1 MMWIQSFVDYLRYE
15 RNLSERTIKGYS
27 AGLEAFERFFKRLD
41 AELCWDNLD
50 EDVIRDWM
58 MAMMEEGNRTGS
70 ICCRLSSVRAFYKFL
85 LKRGLVDRNPAHLVV
100 APKRE
105 KNLPIFVREDQM
117 DRLLDGNYFPED
129 FVGVRDRLILL
140 AFYSTGMRLSELTG
154 LTLDDVDCKQSQV
167 RVTGKRNKQ
176 RVIPFGAEMMSSIH
190 SYLAMRHAMLME
202 KGFVSNWFFVSE
214 KSGGRMSDSKVRQIV
229 QAYLGQV
236 TTLRK
241 KSPHVLRHSF
251 ATSML
256 NHRADLQSVKE
267 LLGHERLSTTEI
279 YTHTTFEE
287 LKDMYNQAHPRAPK
301 K

>member
-1 MMWIQSFVDYLRYE
+1 MWIQSFVDYLRYE

-154 LTLDDVDCKQSQV
+154 LALDDVDCKQSQV

-176 RVIPFGAEMMSSIH
+176 RVIPFGTEMMSSILR
-190 SYLAMRHAMLME
+190 YLAMRHTMLME
-202 KGFVSNWFFVSE
+202 KGIVSNWFFVSE
-214 KSGGRMSDSKVRQIV
+214 KSGGRMPDSKVRQIV

>member
-1 MMWIQSFVDYLRYE
+1 MWIQSFVDYLRYE

-85 LKRGLVDRNPAHLVV
+85 LKRGVVDRNPAHLVV

-154 LTLDDVDCKQSQV
+154 LALDDVDCKQSQV

-176 RVIPFGAEMMSSIH
+176 RVIPFGTEMMSSILR
-190 SYLAMRHAMLME
+190 YLAMRHAMLME
-202 KGFVSNWFFVSE
+202 KGIVSNWFFVSE
-214 KSGGRMSDSKVRQIV
+214 KSGGRMPDSKVRQIV

>member
-1 MMWIQSFVDYLRYE
+1 MWIQSFVDYLRYE

-41 AELCWDNLD
+41 AELCWENLD

-202 KGFVSNWFFVSE
+202 KGIVSNWFFVSE
-214 KSGGRMSDSKVRQIV
+214 KTGGRMPDSKVRQIV

>member
-1 MMWIQSFVDYLRYE
+1 MWIQSFVDYLRYE

-41 AELCWDNLD
+41 AELCWENLD

-154 LTLDDVDCKQSQV
+154 LALDDVDCKQSQV

-202 KGFVSNWFFVSE
+202 KGIVSNWFFVSE
-214 KSGGRMSDSKVRQIV
+214 KTGGRMPDSKVRQIV

>member
-1 MMWIQSFVDYLRYE
+1 MWIQSFVDYLRYE

-100 APKRE
+100 TPKRE

-154 LTLDDVDCKQSQV
+154 LALDDVDCKQSQV

-176 RVIPFGAEMMSSIH
+176 RVIPFGSEMMSSIH

-202 KGFVSNWFFVSE
+202 KGIESNWFFVSE
-214 KSGGRMSDSKVRQIV
+214 KFGNRMSDSKVRQIV

>member
-1 MMWIQSFVDYLRYE
+1 MWIQSFVDYLRYE

-41 AELCWDNLD
+41 AELCWENLD

-129 FVGVRDRLILL
+129 FVGMRDRLILL

-154 LTLDDVDCKQSQV
+154 LALDDVDCKQSQV

-176 RVIPFGAEMMSSIH
+176 RVIPFGTEMMSSIH

-214 KSGGRMSDSKVRQIV
+214 KSGGRMPDSKVRQIV
-229 QAYLGQV
+229 QAYLGRV

>member
-1 MMWIQSFVDYLRYE
+1 MWIQSFVDYLRYE

-41 AELCWDNLD
+41 AELCWENLD

-154 LTLDDVDCKQSQV
+154 LALDDVDCKQSQV

-176 RVIPFGAEMMSSIH
+176 RVIPFGSEMMSSIH

-202 KGFVSNWFFVSE
+202 KGIVSNWFFVSE
-214 KSGGRMSDSKVRQIV
+214 KSGGRMPDSKVRQIV

>member
-41 AELCWDNLD
+41 AELCWENLD

-154 LTLDDVDCKQSQV
+154 LALDDVDCKQSQV

-176 RVIPFGAEMMSSIH
+176 RVIPFGTEMMSSIH

-202 KGFVSNWFFVSE
+202 KGIVSNWFFVSE
-214 KSGGRMSDSKVRQIV
+214 KSGGRMPDSKVRQIV

>member
-154 LTLDDVDCKQSQV
+154 LALDDVDCKQSQV

-176 RVIPFGAEMMSSIH
+176 RVIPFGSEMMSSIH

-202 KGFVSNWFFVSE
+202 KGIESNWFFVSE
-214 KSGGRMSDSKVRQIV
+214 KFGNRMSDSKVRQIV

>member
-1 MMWIQSFVDYLRYE
+1 MWIQSFVDYLRYE

-154 LTLDDVDCKQSQV
+154 LALDDVDCKQSQV

-176 RVIPFGAEMMSSIH
+176 RVIPFGSEMMSSIH

-202 KGFVSNWFFVSE
+202 RGIVSNWFFVSE
-214 KSGGRMSDSKVRQIV
+214 KSGGRMPDSKVRQIV

>member
-1 MMWIQSFVDYLRYE
+1 MWIQSFVDYLRYE

-41 AELCWDNLD
+41 AELCWENLD

-154 LTLDDVDCKQSQV
+154 LALDDVDCKQNQV

-176 RVIPFGAEMMSSIH
+176 RVIPFGSEMMSSIH
-190 SYLAMRHAMLME
+190 SYLPMRHAMLME
-202 KGFVSNWFFVSE
+202 KGIVSNWFFVSE
-214 KSGGRMSDSKVRQIV
+214 KTGGKMSDSKVRQIV

>member
-1 MMWIQSFVDYLRYE
+1 MWIQSFVDYLRYE

-154 LTLDDVDCKQSQV
+154 LALDDVDCKQSQV

-202 KGFVSNWFFVSE
+202 IGIVSNWFFVSE
-214 KSGGRMSDSKVRQIV
+214 KSGSRMSDSKVRQIV

>member
-1 MMWIQSFVDYLRYE
+1 MWIDSFLEYLRLE
-15 RNLSERTIKGYS
+15 RNYSEKTVVSYGIDLREFEGY
-27 AGLEAFERFFKRLD
+27 FKKAD
-41 AELCWDNLD
+41 AEIDFTTVDADVVRNWVMHLMD
-50 EDVIRDWM
+50 EGRAATSVNRKLSTLRSFYRFILKKKV
-58 MAMMEEGNRTGS
+58 MA
-70 ICCRLSSVRAFYKFL
+70 V
-85 LKRGLVDRNPAHLVV
+85 NPMTKVV
-100 APKRE
+100 GPK
-105 KNLPIFVREDQM
+105 KKKPLPSFVREKDM
-117 DRLLDGNYFPED
+117 DRLLDGTSFAEG
-129 FVGVRDRLILL
+129 FEGCRDRLILEM
-140 AFYSTGMRLSELTG
+140 FYATGMRLSELTG
-154 LTLDDVDCKQSQV
+154 LMLDDVDCNQSQV

-176 RVIPFGAEMMSSIH
+176 RVIPFGTELSTFIH
-190 SYLAMRHAMLME
+190 GYIDARRLLLLE
-202 KGFVSNWFFVSE
+202 KGFQSKFFFISE
-214 KSGGRMSDSKVRQIV
+214 RNGAKMSDSKVRQIV
-229 QAYLGQV
+229 QGYLGQV

>member
-1 MMWIQSFVDYLRYE
+1 MWIQSFVDYLRYE

-41 AELCWDNLD
+41 AELCWENLD

-154 LTLDDVDCKQSQV
+154 LALDDVDCKQSQV

-176 RVIPFGAEMMSSIH
+176 RVIPFGSEMMSSIH
-190 SYLAMRHAMLME
+190 SYLPMRHAMLME
-202 KGFVSNWFFVSE
+202 KGIESNWFFVSE
-214 KSGGRMSDSKVRQIV
+214 KSGDRMPDSKVRQIV

>member
-41 AELCWDNLD
+41 AELCWENLD

-154 LTLDDVDCKQSQV
+154 LALDDVDCKQSQV

-176 RVIPFGAEMMSSIH
+176 RVIPFGSEMMSSIH

-202 KGFVSNWFFVSE
+202 KGIVSNWFFVSE
-214 KSGGRMSDSKVRQIV
+214 KSGGRMPDSKVRQIV

>member
-1 MMWIQSFVDYLRYE
+1 MWIQSFVDYLKYE

-154 LTLDDVDCKQSQV
+154 LALDDVDCKQSQV

-176 RVIPFGAEMMSSIH
+176 RVIPFGTEMMSSILR
-190 SYLAMRHAMLME
+190 YLAMRHAMLME
-202 KGFVSNWFFVSE
+202 KGIVSNWFFVSE

>member
-1 MMWIQSFVDYLRYE
+1 MWIQSFVDYLRYE

-41 AELCWDNLD
+41 AELCWENLD

-154 LTLDDVDCKQSQV
+154 LALDDVDCKQSQV

-176 RVIPFGAEMMSSIH
+176 RVIPFGTEMMSSIH

-202 KGFVSNWFFVSE
+202 KGIVSNWFFVSE
-214 KSGGRMSDSKVRQIV
+214 KTGGRMPDSKVRQIV

>member
-154 LTLDDVDCKQSQV
+154 LALDDVDCKQSQV

-202 KGFVSNWFFVSE
+202 KGIVSNWFFVSE

>member
-1 MMWIQSFVDYLRYE
+1 MWIQSFVDYLRYE

-117 DRLLDGNYFPED
+117 DRLLDGSYFPED
-129 FVGVRDRLILL
+129 FVGVRDRLIML

-176 RVIPFGAEMMSSIH
+176 RVIPFGSEMMSSIH

-202 KGFVSNWFFVSE
+202 KGIVSNWFFVSE
-214 KSGGRMSDSKVRQIV
+214 KSGGRMPDSKVRQIV

>member
-41 AELCWDNLD
+41 AELCWENLD

-154 LTLDDVDCKQSQV
+154 LALDDVDCKQSQV

-202 KGFVSNWFFVSE
+202 KGIVSNWFFISE

>member
-41 AELCWDNLD
+41 AELCWENLD

-117 DRLLDGNYFPED
+117 DRLLDGSYFPED

-154 LTLDDVDCKQSQV
+154 LALDDVDCKQSQV

-202 KGFVSNWFFVSE
+202 KGIVSNWFFVSE

-229 QAYLGQV
+229 QAYLGRV

>member
-1 MMWIQSFVDYLRYE
+1 MWIQSFVDYLRYE

-41 AELCWDNLD
+41 TELCWENLD

-154 LTLDDVDCKQSQV
+154 LALDDVDCKQSQV

-176 RVIPFGAEMMSSIH
+176 RVIPFGSEMMSSIH
-190 SYLAMRHAMLME
+190 SYLPMRHAMLME
-202 KGFVSNWFFVSE
+202 KGIESNWFFVSE
-214 KSGGRMSDSKVRQIV
+214 KSGDRMPDSKVRQIV

>member
-1 MMWIQSFVDYLRYE
+1 MWIQSFVDYLRYE

-41 AELCWDNLD
+41 AELCWENLD

-117 DRLLDGNYFPED
+117 DRLLDGGYFPDD
-129 FVGVRDRLILL
+129 FAGVRDRLILL

-176 RVIPFGAEMMSSIH
+176 RVIPFGPEMLSSIH
-190 SYLAMRHAMLME
+190 CYLAMRHAMLVE
-202 KGFVSNWFFVSE
+202 KGIVSNWFFISK
-214 KSGGRMSDSKVRQIV
+214 KSGDKMPDSKVRQIV
-229 QAYLGQV
+229 QGYLGQV

>member
-1 MMWIQSFVDYLRYE
+1 MWIQSFVDYLRYE

-154 LTLDDVDCKQSQV
+154 LALDDVDCKQSQV

-176 RVIPFGAEMMSSIH
+176 RVIPFGSEMMSSIH

-202 KGFVSNWFFVSE
+202 KGIVSNWFFVSE
-214 KSGGRMSDSKVRQIV
+214 KSGSRMSDSKVRQIV

-279 YTHTTFEE
+279 YTHVDSTKWQQEV
-287 LKDMYNQAHPRAPK
+287 LDHHPRRK
-301 K
+301 S

>member
-1 MMWIQSFVDYLRYE
+1 MWIQSFVDYLRYE

-41 AELCWDNLD
+41 AELCWENLD

-154 LTLDDVDCKQSQV
+154 LALDDVDCKQSQV

-176 RVIPFGAEMMSSIH
+176 RVIPFGSEMMSSIH

-202 KGFVSNWFFVSE
+202 KGIVSNWFFVSE
-214 KSGGRMSDSKVRQIV
+214 KTGGRMPDSKVRQIV

>member
-1 MMWIQSFVDYLRYE
+1 MWIQSFVDYLRYE

-129 FVGVRDRLILL
+129 FVGMRDRLILL

-154 LTLDDVDCKQSQV
+154 LALDDVDCKQSQV

-202 KGFVSNWFFVSE
+202 KGIVSNWFFVSE

>member
-1 MMWIQSFVDYLRYE
+1 MWIQSFVDYLRYE

-100 APKRE
+100 TPKRE

-154 LTLDDVDCKQSQV
+154 LALDDVDCKQSQV

-176 RVIPFGAEMMSSIH
+176 RVIPFGSEMMSSIH

-202 KGFVSNWFFVSE
+202 KGIESNWFFVSE
-214 KSGGRMSDSKVRQIV
+214 KSGNRMSDSKVRQIV

>member
-1 MMWIQSFVDYLRYE
+1 MWIQSFVDYLRYE

-154 LTLDDVDCKQSQV
+154 LALDDVDCKQNQV

-190 SYLAMRHAMLME
+190 SYLAMRHVMLME
-202 KGFVSNWFFVSE
+202 KGIVSNWFFVSE

>member
-1 MMWIQSFVDYLRYE
+1 MWIQSFVDYLRYE

-154 LTLDDVDCKQSQV
+154 LALDDVDCKQSQV

-176 RVIPFGAEMMSSIH
+176 RVVPFGSEMMSSIH

-202 KGFVSNWFFVSE
+202 KGIVSNWFFVSE
-214 KSGGRMSDSKVRQIV
+214 KSGGRMPDSKVRQIV

-287 LKDMYNQAHPRAPK
+287 LKYMYNQAHPRAPK

>member
-1 MMWIQSFVDYLRYE
+1 MWIQSFVDYLRYE

-154 LTLDDVDCKQSQV
+154 LALDDVDCKQSQV

-202 KGFVSNWFFVSE
+202 KGIVSNWFFVSE

-229 QAYLGQV
+229 QAYLGRV

>member
-1 MMWIQSFVDYLRYE
+1 MWIQSFVDYLRYE

-85 LKRGLVDRNPAHLVV
+85 LKRGAVDRNPAHLVV

-154 LTLDDVDCKQSQV
+154 LALDDVDCKQSQV

-176 RVIPFGAEMMSSIH
+176 RVIPFGTEMMSSILR
-190 SYLAMRHAMLME
+190 YLAMRHAMLME
-202 KGFVSNWFFVSE
+202 KGIVSNWFFVSE
-214 KSGGRMSDSKVRQIV
+214 KSGGRMPDSKVRQIV

>member
-1 MMWIQSFVDYLRYE
+1 MWIQSFVDYLRYE

-154 LTLDDVDCKQSQV
+154 LVLDDVDCKQSQV

-202 KGFVSNWFFVSE
+202 KGIVSNWFFVSE
-214 KSGGRMSDSKVRQIV
+214 KSGGRMPDSKVRQIV

>member
-1 MMWIQSFVDYLRYE
+1 MWIQSFVDYLRYE

-41 AELCWDNLD
+41 TELCWENLD

-154 LTLDDVDCKQSQV
+154 LALDDVDCKQSQV

-176 RVIPFGAEMMSSIH
+176 RVIPFGTEMMSSIH

-202 KGFVSNWFFVSE
+202 KGIVSNWFFVSE
-214 KSGGRMSDSKVRQIV
+214 KTGGRMPDSKVRQIV

>member
-85 LKRGLVDRNPAHLVV
+85 LKRGVVDRNPAHLVV

-154 LTLDDVDCKQSQV
+154 LALDDVDCKQSQV

-176 RVIPFGAEMMSSIH
+176 RVIPFGTEMMSSILR
-190 SYLAMRHAMLME
+190 YLAMRHAMLME
-202 KGFVSNWFFVSE
+202 KGIVSNWFFVSE
-214 KSGGRMSDSKVRQIV
+214 KSGGRMPDSKVRQIV

>member
-1 MMWIQSFVDYLRYE
+1 MWIQSFVDYLRYE

-154 LTLDDVDCKQSQV
+154 LALDDVDCKQSLV

-176 RVIPFGAEMMSSIH
+176 RVIPFGSEMMSSIH

-202 KGFVSNWFFVSE
+202 KGIVSNWFFVSE

>member
-41 AELCWDNLD
+41 TELCWENLD

-154 LTLDDVDCKQSQV
+154 LALDDVDCKQSQV

-176 RVIPFGAEMMSSIH
+176 RVIPFGTEMMSSIH

-202 KGFVSNWFFVSE
+202 KGIVSNWFFVSE
-214 KSGGRMSDSKVRQIV
+214 KSGGRMLDSKVRQIV
-229 QAYLGQV
+229 QAYLGRV

>member
-154 LTLDDVDCKQSQV
+154 LALDDVDCKQSQV

-176 RVIPFGAEMMSSIH
+176 RVIPFGTEMMSSILR
-190 SYLAMRHAMLME
+190 YLAMRHAMLME
-202 KGFVSNWFFVSE
+202 KGIVSNWFFVSE
-214 KSGGRMSDSKVRQIV
+214 KSGGRMPDSKVRQIV

>member
-1 MMWIQSFVDYLRYE
+1 MWIQSFVDYLRYE

-117 DRLLDGNYFPED
+117 DRLLDGNYFPGD

-154 LTLDDVDCKQSQV
+154 LALDDVDCKQSQV

-176 RVIPFGAEMMSSIH
+176 RVIPFGSEMMSSIH

-202 KGFVSNWFFVSE
+202 KGIESNWFFVSE
-214 KSGGRMSDSKVRQIV
+214 KSGNRMSDSKVRQIV

>member
-1 MMWIQSFVDYLRYE
+1 MWIQSFVDYLRYE

-100 APKRE
+100 TPKRE

-154 LTLDDVDCKQSQV
+154 LALDDVDCKQSQV

-176 RVIPFGAEMMSSIH
+176 RVIPFGSEMMSSIH

-202 KGFVSNWFFVSE
+202 KGIESNWFFVGE
-214 KSGGRMSDSKVRQIV
+214 KSGSRMSDSKVRQIV